1 MGYKKLTKSK
11 NHRMISGVLGGI
23 ADYLGVDP
31 TVVRVIFLLVAGSG
45 IPIILYIA
53 MALIMPEAE

>member
-1 MGYKKLTKSK
+1 
-11 NHRMISGVLGGI
+11 MISGVLGGI